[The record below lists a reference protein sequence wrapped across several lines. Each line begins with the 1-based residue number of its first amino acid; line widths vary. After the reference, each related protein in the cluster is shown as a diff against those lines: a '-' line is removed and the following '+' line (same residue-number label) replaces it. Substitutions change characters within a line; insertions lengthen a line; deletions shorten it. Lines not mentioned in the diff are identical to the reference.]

1 MERWMA
7 VAIGGA
13 LGAVS
18 RYGVTTLMNQVA
30 GHPSVLGTLI
40 ANLTGSLLIGLL
52 LGFVS
57 ERADLPAFW
66 RTAGVA
72 GFIGA
77 YTTFSTM
84 MFESI
89 DRLENG
95 EAAFVFAYIAGSIIA
110 GLALAYAGLLAGR
123 ALA

>member
-1 MERWMA
+1 MERVFA

-13 LGAVS
+13 LGALC
-18 RYGVTTLMNQVA
+18 RYGLSSAMNEVS
-30 GHPSVLGTLI
+30 GRPTVLGTLI
-40 ANLTGSLLIGLL
+40 ANLSGALLLGLL
-52 LGFVS
+52 LVFS
-57 ERADLPAFW
+57 ERTEVPSFW
-66 RTAGVA
+66 RTAGAV
-72 GFIGA
+72 GFLGA
-77 YTTFSTM
+77 YTTFSTF

-95 EAAFVFAYIAGSIIA
+95 DLSFVLAYVGGSVVA